1 MALPSVVQSA
11 PRPILAL
18 APMAT
23 LGHAGFRTLV
33 HELGGCDLLFSEMI
47 SAEAF
52 VGGTPFESW
61 YVETAPD
68 PSRLIFQLIGK
79 QADRIVE
86 AARQI
91 GRLDCAGIDI
101 NFGCSAPHIRKAGG
115 GIAWTADPDRAC
127 DLIARLREAVP
138 AERTVSVKLRLGE
151 GDEPDETLSFA
162 HRLADAGADFLTIHP
177 RRMKEGYARPARW
190 SMIERFA
197 RELAIPVLGNG
208 DVRTIVD
215 YEAAAGTGVAGV
227 MIGRGAVARP
237 WIFRDIRAGASEAAG
252 SGGAAAALDRAAIA
266 DRFHQLL
273 ELYQPPE
280 FHHTRARRF
289 HGYFLADMPFGARPA
304 AQVHAMEGYP
314 QIVAHVRRVLSGAN
328 GCPPSSQ
335 PEIQNGG
342 TDEQ

>member
-1 MALPSVVQSA
+1 MALPSIVA
-11 PRPILAL
+11 AEPRPILVL

-33 HELGGCDLLFSEMI
+33 HEFGGCDLLFSEMI

-52 VGGTPFESW
+52 LGGTSFESW
-61 YVETAPD
+61 YVESAPD
-68 PSRLIFQLIGK
+68 PARLIFQLIGK

-86 AARQI
+86 AARRI
-91 GRLDCAGIDI
+91 SRLDCAGIDI

-115 GIAWTADPDRAC
+115 GIAWTADPDRAA
-127 DLIARLREAVP
+127 DLIGRLREAVP

-151 GDEPDETLSFA
+151 GDEPDETLSLA
-162 HRLADAGADFLTIHP
+162 HRLASAGADFLTIHP

-197 RELAIPVLGNG
+197 RELPIPVLGNG
-208 DVRTIVD
+208 DVRTIAD
-215 YEAAAGTGVAGV
+215 YHAAVPTGVAGV
-227 MIGRGAVARP
+227 MIGRSAVSRP
-237 WIFRDIRAGASEAAG
+237 WIFRDIRAGSHEEV
-252 SGGAAAALDRAAIA
+252 DRAAVA
-266 DRFHQLL
+266 ERFHQLL
-273 ELYQPPE
+273 ERYQPPE

-289 HGYFLADMPFGARPA
+289 HGYFLADIPFGARPA
-304 AQVHAMEGYP
+304 AQVHAMEGYS

-328 GCPPSSQ
+328 GCAPSSQ